1 LNCYSSRKTHFPTS
15 SGNHQGGAV
24 QPIDSSLTLAP
35 SVMRLFP
42 WRPNAA
48 TAVFVGLLAALAFL
62 NLHRVSEFLYFKY

>member
-1 LNCYSSRKTHFPTS
+1 M
-15 SGNHQGGAV
+15 

-42 WRPNAA
+42 WRMA

-62 NLHRVSEFLYFKY
+62 NLHHVSEFLYFKY